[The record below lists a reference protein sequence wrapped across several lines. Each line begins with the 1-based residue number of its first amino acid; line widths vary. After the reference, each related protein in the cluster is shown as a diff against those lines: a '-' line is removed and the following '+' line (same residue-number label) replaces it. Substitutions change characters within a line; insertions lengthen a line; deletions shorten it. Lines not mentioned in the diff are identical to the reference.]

1 MADNWFVELFL
12 FYSKRMFGVNFMIC
26 VVIYIMLES
35 FRYFLSLFLSQ
46 KKKEMKH
53 EIRSFR
59 TKESKKKD
67 RGRGTPRG
75 GIMDLS
81 KTVVKLREY
90 TAKAGYSR

>member
-46 KKKEMKH
+46 KKKE
-53 EIRSFR
+53 RN
-59 TKESKKKD
+59 
-67 RGRGTPRG
+67 
-75 GIMDLS
+75 
-81 KTVVKLREY
+81 
-90 TAKAGYSR
+90 